1 MFGVRIE
8 RTTSRLITVFYHWA
22 NGHGGF
28 ELCTMGNVLLLKA
41 LVLMLQQTSTR
52 SFFLKKNGHFYKK
65 IIGEQKKSM
74 AGDTLDFF

>member
-1 MFGVRIE
+1 MFGVHIE

-41 LVLMLQQTSTR
+41 LVLMLQTSAR